1 MLDLSNFNS
10 NEFINDLSYMFY
22 NCQNLISVDLT
33 NFIGDKVNN
42 FEHMFDGCENLNNVN
57 MSKFNWD
64 INNKLKVKNIFKG
77 IPNEGSFVCNKKS
90 ANNLTGLLPG
100 GWEKVVI

>member
-1 MLDLSNFNS
+1 
-10 NEFINDLSYMFY
+10 
-22 NCQNLISVDLT
+22 
-33 NFIGDKVNN
+33 
-42 FEHMFDGCENLNNVN
+42 

-100 GWEKVVI
+100 GWEKVII